1 MINFEGSRRCSRTR
15 LLDPKKLCQV
25 SGLLAGVKWTLRLAQ
40 KALLCWLWQLGHVST
55 NRMNMLSDAIAP
67 GNHQLLWSRI
77 ALKSAC
83 ILYEILVVFAYL
95 KPPASAAW
103 KLTPFQQWTLTIY
116 DSNYFTKYAPFSWEK
131 VRLKSHS
138 RGGSFEG
145 SEGRGTDVGQ

>member
-1 MINFEGSRRCSRTR
+1 MISFEGSRRCSLPR
-15 LLDPKKLCQV
+15 LLDPQKLRQV
-25 SGLLAGVKWTLRLAQ
+25 SGLVAGVKCNLRLPQ
-40 KALLCWLWQLGHVST
+40 KALSSLLWELGHVST

-77 ALKSAC
+77 AIKSAS
-83 ILYEILVVFAYL
+83 IMYEILIVFAYL

-103 KLTPFQQWTLTIY
+103 KITQFYQWTLTIY